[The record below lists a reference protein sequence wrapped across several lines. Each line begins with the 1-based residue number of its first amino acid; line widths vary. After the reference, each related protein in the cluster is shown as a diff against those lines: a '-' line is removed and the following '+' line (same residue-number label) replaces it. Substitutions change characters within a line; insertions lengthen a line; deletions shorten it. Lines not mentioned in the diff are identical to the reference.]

1 MNAPLRWETS
11 VQFVKGI
18 GPMKAALFKKIG
30 VETVEDLL
38 LYLPYRYEDRT
49 RMKKVSELV
58 PNEQQTFSG
67 EVREF
72 RNRMTPRRRVKI
84 FELVVGDETGVVVCK
99 WFNQPYLE
107 KVFKTGQK
115 VVLTGKPAR
124 NPYERFQV
132 EFSPVSYEILSGE
145 DDDLIHHGRIVPVYH
160 ETQGLTSRMIRKLM
174 KTLLEEERLFSGE
187 SLPTE
192 LLSRHSFPPL
202 PEALR
207 EVHFP
212 SNRDAFIALPE
223 DGGPFR
229 KRLVFEDFFFLEIG
243 LLTKKTGEAGQT
255 VGISFRP
262 GGGLEKK
269 MMESLPFS
277 LTSAQRRVLDEI
289 QRDMA
294 APRPMSR
301 LLQGDVGSGKTILAL
316 LAMLMAF
323 ENGYQACLMAPT
335 EILAEQHYFNMKN
348 LLQPLGIEPLLL
360 TSGTVRH
367 EQEETLR
374 KISEGS
380 AGLIIGTHSLV
391 QEHVQFG
398 NLGLAVVDE
407 QHRFG
412 VRQRMELKKKGA
424 SPDMLIMTATPIP
437 RTLALTLYGDL
448 DLSVLDELPPG
459 RRPIETRISYAKQ
472 RAALYSRVEAELR
485 QGRQAYVVYPLIE
498 ESEKVDLAAAV
509 TMFRELQD
517 KVFSAWTV
525 GLLHGRMKRE
535 ERENVMARFK
545 KGEIHILVAT
555 TVIEVGVDV
564 SNASMM
570 VIEHAERFGLA
581 QLHQLRGR
589 VGRGQYQ
596 SCCFLAAEY
605 PMSEEAKRRL
615 SAMVRTGD
623 GFKLAE
629 EDLAIRGPGEFFGTR
644 QSGIPELRVASL
656 LKDGPVLEIARR
668 EAMALLKSDPLLSR
682 PEHRIL
688 KEVLARRW
696 RDRLDIVTT
705 G

>member
-262 GGGLEKK
+262 GGELEKK

-301 LLQGDVGSGKTILAL
+301 LLQ
-316 LAMLMAF
+316 
-323 ENGYQACLMAPT
+323 
-335 EILAEQHYFNMKN
+335 
-348 LLQPLGIEPLLL
+348 
-360 TSGTVRH
+360 
-367 EQEETLR
+367 
-374 KISEGS
+374 
-380 AGLIIGTHSLV
+380 
-391 QEHVQFG
+391 
-398 NLGLAVVDE
+398 
-407 QHRFG
+407 
-412 VRQRMELKKKGA
+412 
-424 SPDMLIMTATPIP
+424 
-437 RTLALTLYGDL
+437 
-448 DLSVLDELPPG
+448 
-459 RRPIETRISYAKQ
+459 
-472 RAALYSRVEAELR
+472 
-485 QGRQAYVVYPLIE
+485 
-498 ESEKVDLAAAV
+498 
-509 TMFRELQD
+509 
-517 KVFSAWTV
+517 
-525 GLLHGRMKRE
+525 
-535 ERENVMARFK
+535 
-545 KGEIHILVAT
+545 
-555 TVIEVGVDV
+555 
-564 SNASMM
+564 
-570 VIEHAERFGLA
+570 
-581 QLHQLRGR
+581 
-589 VGRGQYQ
+589 
-596 SCCFLAAEY
+596 
-605 PMSEEAKRRL
+605 
-615 SAMVRTGD
+615 
-623 GFKLAE
+623 
-629 EDLAIRGPGEFFGTR
+629 
-644 QSGIPELRVASL
+644 
-656 LKDGPVLEIARR
+656 
-668 EAMALLKSDPLLSR
+668 
-682 PEHRIL
+682 
-688 KEVLARRW
+688 
-696 RDRLDIVTT
+696 
-705 G
+705 

>member
-1 MNAPLRWETS
+1 
-11 VQFVKGI
+11 
-18 GPMKAALFKKIG
+18 
-30 VETVEDLL
+30 
-38 LYLPYRYEDRT
+38 
-49 RMKKVSELV
+49 
-58 PNEQQTFSG
+58 
-67 EVREF
+67 
-72 RNRMTPRRRVKI
+72 
-84 FELVVGDETGVVVCK
+84 
-99 WFNQPYLE
+99 
-107 KVFKTGQK
+107 
-115 VVLTGKPAR
+115 
-124 NPYERFQV
+124 
-132 EFSPVSYEILSGE
+132 
-145 DDDLIHHGRIVPVYH
+145 
-160 ETQGLTSRMIRKLM
+160 
-174 KTLLEEERLFSGE
+174 
-187 SLPTE
+187 
-192 LLSRHSFPPL
+192 
-202 PEALR
+202 
-207 EVHFP
+207 
-212 SNRDAFIALPE
+212 
-223 DGGPFR
+223 
-229 KRLVFEDFFFLEIG
+229 
-243 LLTKKTGEAGQT
+243 
-255 VGISFRP
+255 
-262 GGGLEKK
+262 
-269 MMESLPFS
+269 
-277 LTSAQRRVLDEI
+277 
-289 QRDMA
+289 
-294 APRPMSR
+294 MSR

-335 EILAEQHYFNMKN
+335 EILAEQHYFNMKT

>member
-49 RMKKVSELV
+49 RMKKVRELV

-192 LLSRHSFPPL
+192 ILSRHSFPPL
-202 PEALR
+202 LEALR

-212 SNRDAFIALPE
+212 SNREAFIALPE

-243 LLTKKTGEAGQT
+243 LLTKKTGEAGRT
-255 VGISFRP
+255 GGISFRP
-262 GGGLEKK
+262 GGELEKK
-269 MMESLPFS
+269 LMESLPFS
-277 LTSAQRRVLDEI
+277 LTAAQRRVLDEI

-294 APRPMSR
+294 SPRPMSR
-301 LLQGDVGSGKTILAL
+301 LLQGDVGSGKTVVAL

-335 EILAEQHYFNMKN
+335 EILAEQHYFNMKS

-367 EQEETLR
+367 EQEENLR
-374 KISEGS
+374 KISKGS

-424 SPDMLIMTATPIP
+424 FPDMLIMTATPIP

-517 KVFSAWTV
+517 KVFSGWTV

-535 ERENVMARFK
+535 EREDVMARFK

-589 VGRGQYQ
+589 VGRGPYQ

-615 SAMVRTGD
+615 SAMVRTCD

-668 EAMALLKSDPLLSR
+668 EAVAILKSDPRLSK